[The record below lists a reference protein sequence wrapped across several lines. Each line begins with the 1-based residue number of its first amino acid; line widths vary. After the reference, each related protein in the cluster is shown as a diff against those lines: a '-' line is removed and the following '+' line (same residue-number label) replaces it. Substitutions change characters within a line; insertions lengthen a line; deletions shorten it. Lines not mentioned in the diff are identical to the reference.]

1 MKKSD
6 PLFPKKII
14 LAKKDRFVETINAGL
29 EDICKLYKVVLLYNL
44 SMHFKKKLLKGDKEK
59 GFEKE
64 LHELHQKT
72 IKSVKCEHGSVPMLY
87 VDPRR
92 IGEAHKIDYAVYT
105 IDGIPIDLKILLRC
119 KGSQVS
125 EFDDVNKEVHDL
137 CRKHDGFG
145 VPTFTPVYE
154 KHIEAYWHSY
164 ADH

>member
-6 PLFPKKII
+6 PLFPEKIV
-14 LAKKDRFVETINAGL
+14 LAKKDRFIETINAGL

-44 SMHFKKKLLKGDKEK
+44 SMHFKKKLFKGDKEK

-72 IKSVKCEHGSVPMLY
+72 IKSVKCEHASGPMLY
-87 VDPRR
+87 VDGPG
-92 IGEAHKIDYAVYT
+92 IGRAYKIDYAVYT
-105 IDGIPIDLKILLRC
+105 IDGIPINLKILLRC
-119 KGSQVS
+119 KGGQVS
-125 EFDDVNKEVHDL
+125 EIDDVTKEVHDL

-164 ADH
+164 ADY

>member
-6 PLFPKKII
+6 PLFPETII
-14 LAKKDRFVETINAGL
+14 LAKKDRFTETINAGL

-44 SMHFKKKLLKGDKEK
+44 SMHFEKKVFKGDKEK

-72 IKSVKCEHGSVPMLY
+72 IKSVKCEHTSSTMDAGG
-87 VDPRR
+87 
-92 IGEAHKIDYAVYT
+92 IGKAYKTDYAVYT
-105 IDGIPIDLKILLRC
+105 IDGIPINLIILLSC
-119 KGSQVS
+119 KGTRVS

>member
-6 PLFPKKII
+6 PLFPEKII

-44 SMHFKKKLLKGDKEK
+44 SMHFKKKLFKGDKEK

-125 EFDDVNKEVHDL
+125 EFDDVNKEVYDL

>member
-1 MKKSD
+1 MSKKSD
-6 PLFPKKII
+6 PLFPEKIV
-14 LAKKDRFVETINAGL
+14 LEKKDRFTETVNAGL

-44 SMHFKKKLLKGDKEK
+44 SMHFKKKLFKGDKEK

-64 LHELHQKT
+64 LHELHQKA
-72 IKSVKCEHGSVPMLY
+72 IKSVKCEYTAGTM
-87 VDPRR
+87 DAGG
-92 IGEAHKIDYAVYT
+92 IGKTYKVDYAVYT
-105 IDGIPIDLKILLRC
+105 IDGIPIDLKILLRS
-119 KGSQVS
+119 KGTNVS

-164 ADH
+164 ADY